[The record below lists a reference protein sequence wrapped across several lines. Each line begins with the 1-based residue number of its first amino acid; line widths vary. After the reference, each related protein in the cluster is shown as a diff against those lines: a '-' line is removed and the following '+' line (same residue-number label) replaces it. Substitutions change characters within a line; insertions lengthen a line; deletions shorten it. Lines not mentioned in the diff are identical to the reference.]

1 MTKKILLSESAT
13 LKKKDNRWTIRVIEE
28 GEGSSGYYSPEV
40 VREKLPQAFPKG
52 TQIYFNHITEAER
65 WERGGVRDVRD
76 LVGVF
81 EGDPYEVLENGKVGL
96 EAEVSFLSQH
106 AEFMKEASQIVG
118 LSVEAPI
125 AYITDEGD
133 VTNVEY
139 TPLNVLTV
147 VPVAGRGGKLK
158 ELQEKFSLPDNIK
171 HEDEGAKVTEEQI
184 KALAESI
191 VAGITPA
198 ITELKESLAPKQDEP
213 KTDEVDLS
221 TVTESALEAGLSKT
235 ARARVVQSVKEGVKA
250 EDAIATENKLMEEY
264 KAQFESESSGRLNE
278 AGGAGLTMADIF
290 GGKN

>member
-1 MTKKILLSESAT
+1 MPKKILLSESAT
-13 LKKKDNRWTIRVIEE
+13 LKKKDNKWIIRIIEE
-28 GEGSSGYYSPEV
+28 GEGSSGYYSPDV
-40 VREKLPQAFPKG
+40 IREKLPQAFPKG
-52 TQIYFNHITEAER
+52 TQIYFNHITESER

-81 EGDPYEVLENGKVGL
+81 EQDPYEALENGKVGL
-96 EAEVSFLSQH
+96 ETEVTFLTQH
-106 AEFMKEASQIVG
+106 AEFMKEASAIVG
-118 LSVEAPI
+118 LSIEAPV
-125 AYITDEGD
+125 AYISDEGD

-158 ELQEKFSLPDNIK
+158 ELQEKFSLPDNMK
-171 HEDEGAKVTEEQI
+171 HDQEGAKVTDEQI

-198 ITELKESLAPKQDEP
+198 ITELKESLTPKVEEP
-213 KTDEVDLS
+213 NKDEVDLS

-235 ARARVVQSVKEGVKA
+235 ARARVVQSVREGTKA

-264 KAQFESESSGRLNE
+264 KAQFEAETQGRLQE
-278 AGGAGLTMADIF
+278 SGGSDLSVADIL
-290 GGKN
+290 KDVM